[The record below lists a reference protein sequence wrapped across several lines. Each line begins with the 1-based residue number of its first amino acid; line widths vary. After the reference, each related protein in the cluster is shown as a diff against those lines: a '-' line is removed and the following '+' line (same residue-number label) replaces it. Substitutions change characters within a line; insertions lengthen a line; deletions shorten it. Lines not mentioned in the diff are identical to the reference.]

1 MYTCFSYVVVLTF
14 YDFKVVYISAFF
26 SNWFAALI
34 CLDFPRQPHTWSIIC
49 QLKCFMGTVG
59 PGFWVGLMSCLLSKW
74 LNHSNLCSTTA
85 VQRKEVSYINQR
97 PAASIIPPPP
107 LNIWR
112 LNPPALFLKPVPLH
126 AVNTCIGATLTQ
138 KVEQISVKVAA
149 STSGAAGMMECTAL
163 RGRVS
168 LSSTRQVLGS
178 SFVAPRSFQ

>member
-1 MYTCFSYVVVLTF
+1 MVRCFDLFRFSQTTTHLKHNMSAEMLYGDCRARILGGTDVLSLEQMIKPFQSLFHHSCAKEGGVLHKSKTC
-14 YDFKVVYISAFF
+14 
-26 SNWFAALI
+26 
-34 CLDFPRQPHTWSIIC
+34 CLHNSP
-49 QLKCFMGTVG
+49 
-59 PGFWVGLMSCLLSKW
+59 
-74 LNHSNLCSTTA
+74 
-85 VQRKEVSYINQR
+85 
-97 PAASIIPPPP
+97 PPPP

-138 KVEQISVKVAA
+138 KVELISVKVAD